1 MQCWKWIQVDHY
13 CFTGVPFQNSWP
25 AASWVKRLGAGSK
38 NFPTNSRYKFLTEEI
53 IGCQN
58 LNFVPKFHQNEGFW
72 ATNFVLM
79 ENILT
84 RRKFANKLKL
94 KGTIQFHH
102 DVTAVGYNKQLR
114 VVAEELMQHWTKLC
128 CSGNNINSRNKHLK
142 HCQSTRWPKHNDRLC
157 LAPSIMQWVGR
168 TFQTT
173 CRL

>member
-1 MQCWKWIQVDHY
+1 MLTVIYNWRCRFTFLPSPYSKMQCWKWIQVDHY

-72 ATNFVLM
+72 GTNCVLL

-102 DVTAVGYNKQLR
+102 DVTEGYNTIPPRHHWR
-114 VVAEELMQHWTKLC
+114 VQYNSTTTSLLLDTT
-128 CSGNNINSRNKHLK
+128 NNCVWLQRN
-142 HCQSTRWPKHNDRLC
+142 
-157 LAPSIMQWVGR
+157 
-168 TFQTT
+168 
-173 CRL
+173 